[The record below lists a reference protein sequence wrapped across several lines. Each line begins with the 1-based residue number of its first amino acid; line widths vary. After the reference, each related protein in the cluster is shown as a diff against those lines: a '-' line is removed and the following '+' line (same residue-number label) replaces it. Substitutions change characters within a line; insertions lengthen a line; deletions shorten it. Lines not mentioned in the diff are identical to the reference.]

1 MCFRN
6 KWTKFLPSK
15 KYLDTV
21 KDLTSVAKLHT
32 FIQQFKRKED
42 IKDYWQTPEETLN
55 RLTYD
60 CDDVMRF
67 TVDVLV
73 RVIKKEA
80 VGMAHYGYN
89 KALWGNEKMGHAITV
104 FPYQGKLA
112 IFSNKELKTGFDS
125 YTDAGHYTFKDG
137 LKSYIIRD
145 YLGKILSKKSKLV
158 GTF

>member
-1 MCFRN
+1 
-6 KWTKFLPSK
+6 
-15 KYLDTV
+15 
-21 KDLTSVAKLHT
+21 
-32 FIQQFKRKED
+32 
-42 IKDYWQTPEETLN
+42 
-55 RLTYD
+55 
-60 CDDVMRF
+60 
-67 TVDVLV
+67 
-73 RVIKKEA
+73 
-80 VGMAHYGYN
+80 
-89 KALWGNEKMGHAITV
+89 MGHAITV

>member
-80 VGMAHYGYN
+80 VG
-89 KALWGNEKMGHAITV
+89 
-104 FPYQGKLA
+104 
-112 IFSNKELKTGFDS
+112 
-125 YTDAGHYTFKDG
+125 TF
-137 LKSYIIRD
+137 
-145 YLGKILSKKSKLV
+145 
-158 GTF
+158 